1 MCETIHALLSPHGL
15 ASGASQTKRGNGH
28 ESLTALLLVA
38 MLGISVHVAFA
49 GDEAGS
55 DQDQAIVVS
64 QEVIEEPTQLGTL
77 SGPEQ
82 TPGLPYYEWRH
93 GNHENN

>member
-1 MCETIHALLSPHGL
+1 VSPHGL
-15 ASGASQTKRGNGH
+15 ALGHHKRKEGTVMQAI
-28 ESLTALLLVA
+28 LTALLVVA
-38 MLGISVHVAFA
+38 VLGVSVHVAFA

-55 DQDQAIVVS
+55 DQDHAIVVS

-82 TPGLPYYEWRH
+82 APGLPYYEWRH